1 MPLDKSLPFLG
12 WLPEGM
18 TPQGRLLRRIS
29 QVTPLLAQFASTSWG
44 GGCAD
49 PRAEREEAGTP
60 MSRTS
65 SLPFAAEPAS
75 RAEPILVQGAVGLPE
90 SRSGASVPKG
100 GKHARSGRLPEE
112 IFVQRLEVE
121 HAGDQ
126 DAAEVPGGIAAA
138 LPVLRCLRGRHVD
151 HLLPARGTA
160 LDLTRLDSYRARSF
174 RQIA

>member
-1 MPLDKSLPFLG
+1 
-12 WLPEGM
+12 
-18 TPQGRLLRRIS
+18 
-29 QVTPLLAQFASTSWG
+29 
-44 GGCAD
+44 
-49 PRAEREEAGTP
+49 

-75 RAEPILVQGAVGLPE
+75 PAEPILVQGAVGLRQ

-100 GKHARSGRLPEE
+100 GMHARSGRLPEE
-112 IFVQRLEVE
+112 ILVQRLEVE

-138 LPVLRCLRGRHVD
+138 LPVLRGLRGRHVD

-160 LDLTRLDSYRARSF
+160 LDLTRLDSYGARSF